1 MRNITTAL
9 LLVFSVSALCI
20 VFQRCKEE
28 EKITKEALGR
38 LIFFDSSLSEPSG
51 QSCATCH
58 RPETA
63 FTDTLGRAVSEGAVK
78 GLFSKR
84 NSMSICYT
92 AYVPPLALI
101 DDNGDSIYAGG
112 LFWDGRV
119 DSLAQQAAEPFL
131 DKLEMG
137 NDNEEAVV
145 LKLIRTP
152 YYQKFCEIYG
162 EFPLSGEKRA
172 ENIRKIYAAA
182 LNALAAY
189 QASAEVNKFSSRYD
203 LYLEGKYTMT
213 EAEAKGF
220 ELFKEKGKCAECH
233 ILDPDPVA
241 GRVLF
246 TDHTYDNLGLPKN
259 PDNPF
264 YGMED
269 IHNPDGRNYI
279 DEGLKFTTGRE
290 TEQGLFRVPTLR
302 NITET
307 APYGHNGYFKTLA
320 EIVRFYNVRDVS
332 NEFPPAECPSTV
344 NKEELGNLGLT
355 PEEEQYLVDFMGMLS
370 DK

>member
-1 MRNITTAL
+1 MKKITTIL
-9 LLVFSVSALCI
+9 FLILSVTAICI
-20 VFQRCKEE
+20 VFQRCKKEE
-28 EKITKEALGR
+28 EMTKEALGR
-38 LIFFDSSLSEPSG
+38 LIFFDSSLSEPLG

-63 FTDTLGRAVSEGAVK
+63 FTDTLARVVSEGAVK

-92 AYVPPLALI
+92 AYIPPLALI
-101 DDNGDSIYAGG
+101 ADNGDSIYAGG
-112 LFWDGRV
+112 LFWDGRA
-119 DSLAQQAAEPFL
+119 DSLAHQAGMPFL

-137 NDNEEAVV
+137 NDNEEAVIM
-145 LKLIRTP
+145 KLIRAP
-152 YYQKFCEIYG
+152 YYKKFRQIYG
-162 EFPLSGEKRA
+162 DIPLSGEKRA
-172 ENIRKIYAAA
+172 ENILKIYACA

-189 QASAEVNKFSSRYD
+189 QASAEINKFSSRYD
-203 LYLEGKYTMT
+203 LYLEGKYKMT
-213 EAEAKGF
+213 RAEGKGF

-264 YGMED
+264 YAMNS
-269 IHNPDGRNYI
+269 IHNPEGKNYI

-290 TEQGLFRVPTLR
+290 TELGLFRVPTLR
-302 NITET
+302 NIAET

-332 NEFPPAECPSTV
+332 DEFPPAECPSTV

-355 PEEEQYLVDFMGMLS
+355 PEEEQYIVDFMGMLS

>member
-1 MRNITTAL
+1 MRNITIVLLFILSVTAT
-9 LLVFSVSALCI
+9 CM

-28 EKITKEALGR
+28 EKITKEGLGK

-63 FTDTLGRAVSEGAVK
+63 FTDTLGRVVSEGAVK
-78 GLFSKR
+78 GLFNKR
-84 NSMSICYT
+84 NSMSIGYT
-92 AYVPPLALI
+92 AYIPPLALI
-101 DDNGDSIYAGG
+101 EDNGDSIYAGG
-112 LFWDGRV
+112 LFWDGRS
-119 DSLAQQAAEPFL
+119 DSLAHQAGMPFL
-131 DKLEMG
+131 DLLEMG
-137 NDNEEAVV
+137 NQNEEAVV
-145 LKLIRTP
+145 MKLIRAP
-152 YYQKFCEIYG
+152 YYKKFCEIYG
-162 EFPLSGEKRA
+162 DIPLSGEKRA
-172 ENIRKIYAAA
+172 ENIFQIYACA

-189 QASAEVNKFSSRYD
+189 QASAEINKFSSDYD

-220 ELFKEKGKCAECH
+220 ELFKVKGKCAECH

-246 TDHTYDNLGLPKN
+246 TDHTYDNLGIPEN
-259 PDNPF
+259 PANPF
-264 YGMED
+264 YAMD
-269 IHNPDGRNYI
+269 SIYNPDGRNYI
-279 DEGLKFTTGRE
+279 DQGLKFTTGRAE
-290 TEQGLFRVPTLR
+290 DLGLFRVPTLR
-302 NITET
+302 NIART
-307 APYGHNGYFKTLA
+307 APYGHNGYFSTLE

-332 NEFPPAECPSTV
+332 DEFPPAECPSTV

-355 PEEEQYLVDFMGMLS
+355 PEEEQYIIDFMGMLS